1 MAKHGIRVSV
11 IDSITLNLHD
21 LGITQVGSVSNSWE
35 GPENIHRLVKFLHIG
50 LEPRYV
56 RPHLTNHLHGHLRR
70 HRNIAKEQ
78 VQKTFDKFVATD
90 DTRTI
95 HVEGFEQ
102 IGHAVH

>member
-56 RPHLTNHLHGHLRR
+56 
-70 HRNIAKEQ
+70 
-78 VQKTFDKFVATD
+78 
-90 DTRTI
+90 
-95 HVEGFEQ
+95 
-102 IGHAVH
+102 